1 MRIMT
6 AAMIAFAVSFS
17 GAAPG
22 EAAGSIQCS
31 DRNALNGISVDA
43 RLVAIKY
50 YFAGLVRGST
60 DPARQAC
67 YEAHALGNEGTA
79 ILNKTLQIIE
89 TNCSTMEGAAR
100 AAIEP
105 ACP

>member
-1 MRIMT
+1 MRT
-6 AAMIAFAVSFS
+6 MIAAILIAGFCS
-17 GAAPG
+17 AAAIAG
-22 EAAGSIQCS
+22 ELPSQCS

-60 DPARQAC
+60 DRARQAC
-67 YEAHALGNEGTA
+67 YEAHALGDGAAA
-79 ILNKTLQIIE
+79 ILNKTLELIE
-89 TNCSTMEGAAR
+89 TKCSTMESAAR
-100 AAIEP
+100 AAIEA

>member
-6 AAMIAFAVSFS
+6 AAMIAFAVFCS
-17 GAAPG
+17 AAAIAG
-22 EAAGSIQCS
+22 ELPSQCS

-50 YFAGLVRGST
+50 YFVGLVRAST
-60 DPARQAC
+60 DRARQAC
-67 YEAHALGNEGTA
+67 YEAHALGDAGSA
-79 ILNKTLQIIE
+79 ILNRTLELIE
-89 TNCSTMEGAAR
+89 TNCSTMESAAR

>member
-1 MRIMT
+1 MRIMMT
-6 AAMIAFAVSFS
+6 AMIAFAVSFS
-17 GAAPG
+17 AAPG
-22 EAAGSIQCS
+22 EAADSTQCS

-50 YFAGLVRGST
+50 YFVGIVRGST
-60 DPARQAC
+60 DRARQAC
-67 YEAHALGNEGTA
+67 YEAHALSDEGTA
-79 ILNKTLQIIE
+79 ILNKTLQFIE
-89 TNCSTMEGAAR
+89 TNCSKMESAAR